1 MVAGAALFVALG
13 GPAEAQRLLSGRDI
27 KPGTITSRQVKDRSL
42 ETKDLSR
49 NARRTLTATPAG
61 SITAA
66 QLGVSAVTARAL
78 APDSVLSAAVADAT
92 LTADDLSANAVGT
105 DELADNAV
113 GQAEIRNN
121 GVAASEIADRS
132 IDGGEVIDGGLLV
145 RDIARFSGTLEVRIP
160 TAVVK
165 HTCVAAIVTDTP
177 ADAADADITNDLVVA
192 TAGAAWPKDLTYDVK
207 ASQAPD
213 ADKFFFYVCNPTDA
227 DVTPP
232 NPSLFRYAIIGF

>member
-1 MVAGAALFVALG
+1 M
-13 GPAEAQRLLSGRDI
+13 
-27 KPGTITSRQVKDRSL
+27 
-42 ETKDLSR
+42 
-49 NARRTLTATPAG
+49 RTVSATVS
-61 SITAA
+61 SIWT
-66 QLGVSAVTARAL
+66 GVSAVTARAL
-78 APDSVLSAAVADAT
+78 APDSVLTGAIADAT
-92 LTADDLSANAVGT
+92 LTADDLGANAVGM

-177 ADAADADITNDLVVA
+177 ATKGVQGDSAKPRPRTRFYL
-192 TAGAAWPKDLTYDVK
+192 TAVDSLRTWR
-207 ASQAPD
+207 
-213 ADKFFFYVCNPTDA
+213 PTDCGGMR
-227 DVTPP
+227 V
-232 NPSLFRYAIIGF
+232 S